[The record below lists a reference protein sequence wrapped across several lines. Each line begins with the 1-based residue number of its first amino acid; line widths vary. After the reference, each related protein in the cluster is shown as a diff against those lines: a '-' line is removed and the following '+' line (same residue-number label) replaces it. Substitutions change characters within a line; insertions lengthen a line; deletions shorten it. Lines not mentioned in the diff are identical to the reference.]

1 MTQNNKQKLTL
12 DQPALYQIKVPGKLD
27 ASWSD
32 WVGEMSISIGC
43 DEEGLSITILTGTFD
58 QAALQGFLRRLYSL
72 GIPLISVICLD
83 FVQNAEQEWNDETT
97 K

>member
-1 MTQNNKQKLTL
+1 MNQNRKQKLTL
-12 DQPALYQIKVPGKLD
+12 DRPALYQIKVPGKLD

-32 WVGEMSISIGC
+32 WVGEMSVSVRS
-43 DEEGLSITILTGTFD
+43 DETGLPVTFLTGTFD

-83 FVQNAEQEWNDETT
+83 FLQNTEQE
-97 K
+97 